1 MTAPGHIPR
10 SITWE
15 YFPLGGLN
23 QETSMAQLNNAAI
36 RLVLLASAASVALA
50 ACGGGSSTAV
60 APAPGTLRVA
70 LTDAPAC
77 GFDQVN
83 VTVERV
89 RVHRSSSANDNDSGW
104 TDIAVNPARKID
116 LLSLTNGVIAE
127 LGQTTLAAGHYTQI
141 RLLLSPNR
149 GGSPAN
155 SVVLS
160 SDGSETPIALDT
172 PSATQSG
179 IKLINGFTVTS
190 NELTDLLL
198 DFDACRSIVQRGN
211 GSYGLKPVITVMPRI
226 GAAIVGYVETGVAGV
241 SVSAQKG
248 GVVLRATQPNA
259 TGQFVLAPVD
269 PTQAPYDIV
278 FTAAG
283 RITSVVTGVPA
294 TLNNTTVV
302 SAVGSP
308 VPMPDSDSGAVSGT
322 VQPVQAAPTGR
333 RSISLTCCGLA
344 LPRVA
349 FIAWPTSALNAFSL
363 PARNSS
369 TDFGLAASTSS
380 TIFSSAPASL
390 IWRSPRAAMMRSAR
404 RARLGARPRSPGT
417 PRGRSCPTPC
427 RRRSA
432 RSAGQLRRR
441 HRARSISSA
450 LAVELPPRVA
460 HHPVGGGLACA
471 ATGSAATASK

>member
-1 MTAPGHIPR
+1 MARLNRPG
-10 SITWE
+10 
-15 YFPLGGLN
+15 
-23 QETSMAQLNNAAI
+23 I
-36 RLVLLASAASVALA
+36 RLAILASAASVALA

-104 TDIAVNPARKID
+104 TDIDVNPARKID

-127 LGQTTLAAGHYTQI
+127 LGQTPLAAGHYTQI

-226 GAAIVGYVETGVAGV
+226 GAAIVGYVEAGVAGV
-241 SVSAQKG
+241 SVSAQNG

-269 PTQAPYDIV
+269 PAQAPYDIV

-322 VQPVQAAPTGR
+322 VQPVQAAPTGAVR
-333 RSISLTCCGLA
+333 ALQAIGGVPKVEVAHTNVNATTGAYAMSLPLAAPRLAPYVA
-344 LPRVA
+344 LPGML
-349 FIAWPTSALNAFSL
+349 SFS
-363 PARNSS
+363 PQ
-369 TDFGLAASTSS
+369 
-380 TIFSSAPASL
+380 SSAAQYTMEAS
-390 IWRSPRAAMMRSAR
+390 
-404 RARLGARPRSPGT
+404 
-417 PRGRSCPTPC
+417 
-427 RRRSA
+427 
-432 RSAGQLRRR
+432 
-441 HRARSISSA
+441 
-450 LAVELPPRVA
+450 
-460 HHPVGGGLACA
+460 
-471 ATGSAATASK
+471 ATGYATQARTPVLTVTAAPVTGYDFILVPAP